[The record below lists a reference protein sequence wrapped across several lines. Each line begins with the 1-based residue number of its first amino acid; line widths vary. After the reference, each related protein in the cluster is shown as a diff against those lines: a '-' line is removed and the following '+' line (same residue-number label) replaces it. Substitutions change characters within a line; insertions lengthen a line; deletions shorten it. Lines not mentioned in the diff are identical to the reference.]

1 MSHPINTYEV
11 AGFLVESPLYS
22 SKLVKKIPGLSLSFD
37 PNEIEDN
44 DRAVKLISEVLSRLV

>member
-11 AGFLVESPLYS
+11 AGFLAESPRYS

-37 PNEIEDN
+37 SNEIEDN